1 MTNAWAGGKVAI
13 RGGVPWRTCRGS
25 AAALIEA
32 RLIFENAGE
41 MGWIRIADEALGRLF
56 GMPAAR
62 LCRTFYF
69 GGPTAQPV
77 DSGCRS
83 AATGTQNA

>member
-13 RGGVPWRTCRGS
+13 RGGAPWRTCRGS
-25 AAALIEA
+25 AAALIAA
-32 RLIFENAGE
+32 RLILENAGE
-41 MGWIRIADEALGRLF
+41 MGWIRTADEAVGRLF

-69 GGPTAQPV
+69 GGPTPQPV
-77 DSGCRS
+77 DSAHRS
-83 AATGTQNA
+83 AAIGTQNA